1 MKKMTEI
8 KIKNVGIESYTSMIS
23 TINTILAF
31 IICAILFVFMIA
43 VSGFS
48 LVSIFTIVILL
59 IGLPLLSFL
68 VSLALN
74 FLRVKFYNLFSGKLN
89 PISFEL
95 YDGEE
100 ILKIQTLKSALILA
114 CVAGVVAFILGI
126 VFLTLSPFMQSL
138 YYILPFDWM
147 YLLITQYSSIG
158 NILLYPIITFVSTLI
173 GFIIYFG
180 LYNIFAPLLG
190 GVKVDLE
197 EKSAGNYI
205 LNKVKPISLA
215 LNVAIISLIITV
227 VVTIVLG
234 IIGFVMGAVA
244 IVAFL
249 VTLAIY
255 AIMVF
260 VFSFVAAFIIVALY
274 NFFAPKIG
282 AVELELE

>member
-1 MKKMTEI
+1 MTEI
-8 KIKNVGIESYTSMIS
+8 KIKNVGIDSYTSMIS
-23 TINTILAF
+23 AINTILAF
-31 IICAILFVFMIA
+31 IICVILFIFMIA

-59 IGLPLLSFL
+59 IGLPLVSFL

-126 VFLTLSPFMQSL
+126 VLLTLSPLIQYL
-138 YYILPFDWM
+138 YYIVPFDWM
-147 YLLITQYSSIG
+147 YLLISQFSSVG
-158 NILLYPIITFVSTLI
+158 NIVIYPIITFVSTLI
-173 GFIIYFG
+173 SFIIYFG

-197 EKSAGNYI
+197 EKSAGNYV
-205 LNKVKPISLA
+205 LNEVKPISLA

-227 VVTIVLG
+227 VVTIIMG
-234 IIGFVMGAVA
+234 IIGVATGAIA

-249 VTLAIY
+249 VSLAIY
-255 AIMVF
+255 AIIAF
-260 VFSFVAAFIIVALY
+260 VGSFVATFIIAALY